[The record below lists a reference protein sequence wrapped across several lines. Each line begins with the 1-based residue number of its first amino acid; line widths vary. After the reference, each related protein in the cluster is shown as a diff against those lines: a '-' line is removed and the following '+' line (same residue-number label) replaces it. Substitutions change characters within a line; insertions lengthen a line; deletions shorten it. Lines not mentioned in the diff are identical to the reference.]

1 LIGGKME
8 KIALVADS
16 TCDLNEEEIK
26 KYNVHMLPLKIVYK
40 DREYT
45 DRVDITP
52 QEVYD
57 NMKVEVPSTSLPSME
72 EIDSLF
78 SKLKDEG
85 YTHVIAI
92 TISTG
97 LSGTNNSIRLVSEK
111 HPEMTYE
118 IFDSKALSLG
128 AGAIVLECGEMIE
141 EGKDF
146 DTIVK
151 QLPILREKIKVF
163 YVLDTL
169 KYLMKGGRIGKV
181 SGSIGEFLNIKPI
194 ISIDGEGIY
203 YTYTKVR
210 GRKKSINKLYEI
222 IKETLEDTTG
232 KVWVLHGG
240 AKDEAQKLY
249 EKAKNIP
256 NAIRQG
262 YRDISPVA
270 GVHTGPGLLG
280 ITIMEK

>member
-1 LIGGKME
+1 ME

-16 TCDLNEEEIK
+16 TCDLNKEQIEK
-26 KYNVHMLPLKIVYK
+26 NNVKILPLKIVYK

-57 NMKVEVPSTSLPSME
+57 NMKIEVPTTSLPSME
-72 EIDSLF
+72 EIDSMF
-78 SKLKDEG
+78 SYLKEEG
-85 YTHVIAI
+85 YTHVIAV
-92 TISTG
+92 TISSG
-97 LSGTNNSIRLVSEK
+97 LSGTHNSIRLVSKK

-128 AGAIVLECGEMIE
+128 AGAIVMECGRMIKE
-141 EGKDF
+141 DKDF
-146 DTIVK
+146 QHIVK
-151 QLPILREKIKVF
+151 QLPIIRDKIKIF

-169 KYLMKGGRIGKV
+169 KYLIKGGRIGKV
-181 SGSIGEFLNIKPI
+181 SGSIGQLLNLKPV
-194 ISIDGEGIY
+194 ISIDNEGVY

-222 IKETLEDTTG
+222 MKETLEG
-232 KVWVLHGG
+232 KGGKAWVLHGG
-240 AKDEAQKLY
+240 AKEEAMELY
-249 EKAKNIP
+249 EKVKTLP
-256 NAIRQG
+256 NVIMEG
-262 YRDISPVA
+262 LSDISPVA
-270 GVHTGPGLLG
+270 GVHTGPGLIG

>member
-1 LIGGKME
+1 ME

-16 TCDLNEEEIK
+16 TCDLNKEEID
-26 KYNVHMLPLKIVYK
+26 KYNVHILPLKIVYK

-57 NMKVEVPSTSLPSME
+57 NMKTEVPTTSLPSME
-72 EIDSLF
+72 EIESLF
-78 SKLKDEG
+78 IKLKNEG
-85 YTHVIAI
+85 YTHIIAI
-92 TISTG
+92 TISSG

-111 HPEMTYE
+111 HPELTYE

-128 AGAIVLECGEMIE
+128 AGAIVMECGQMIKD
-141 EGKDF
+141 GKNF
-146 DTIVK
+146 EYIIE
-151 QLPILREKIKVF
+151 QLPIIRDKIKIF

-181 SGSIGEFLNIKPI
+181 SGSIGQLLNLKPI
-194 ISIDGEGIY
+194 ISIDNDGIY

-222 IKETLEDTTG
+222 VKETVENKAG
-232 KVWVLHGG
+232 KVWILHGG
-240 AKDEAQKLY
+240 AKEEAQDLY
-249 EKAKNIP
+249 EKVKKIP
-256 NAIRQG
+256 NAIISG
-262 YRDISPVA
+262 LSDISPVA
-270 GVHTGPGLLG
+270 GVHTGPGLIG

>member
-1 LIGGKME
+1 MQ

-16 TCDLNEEEIK
+16 TCDLNKEEIK
-26 KYNVHMLPLKIVYK
+26 KNNVHILPLKIVYK

-57 NMKVEVPSTSLPSME
+57 NMKNEVPTTSLPSME
-72 EIDSLF
+72 EIDRLF
-78 SKLKDEG
+78 LKLKEEG
-85 YTHVIAI
+85 YTHLIAV

-97 LSGTNNSIRLVSEK
+97 LSGTNNSLRLVSKK

-128 AGAIVLECGEMIE
+128 AGAIVMECGKMIE

-146 DTIVK
+146 EYIVK
-151 QLPILREKIKVF
+151 QMPMLREKIKVF

-181 SGSIGEFLNIKPI
+181 SGSIGQLLNLKPI
-194 ISIDGEGIY
+194 ISIDNEGIY

-210 GRKKSINKLYEI
+210 GRKKSINKLHEI
-222 IKETLEDTTG
+222 MKETLEG
-232 KVWVLHGG
+232 KGGKAWVLHGG
-240 AKDEAQKLY
+240 AKEEAMDLY
-249 EKAKNIP
+249 EKVKTIP
-256 NAIRQG
+256 NVIMEG
-262 YRDISPVA
+262 LSDISPVA
-270 GVHTGPGLLG
+270 GVHTGPGLIG
-280 ITIMEK
+280 ITIMKK

>member
-1 LIGGKME
+1 MQ

-16 TCDLNEEEIK
+16 TCDLNKEEIK
-26 KYNVHMLPLKIVYK
+26 KNNVHILPLKIVYK

-57 NMKVEVPSTSLPSME
+57 NMKNEVPTTSLPSME
-72 EIDSLF
+72 EIDRLF
-78 SKLKDEG
+78 LKLKEEG
-85 YTHVIAI
+85 YTHLIAV

-97 LSGTNNSIRLVSEK
+97 LSGTNNSLRLVSKK

-128 AGAIVLECGEMIE
+128 AGAIVMECGKMIE

-146 DTIVK
+146 EYIVK
-151 QLPILREKIKVF
+151 QMPMLREKIKVF

-181 SGSIGEFLNIKPI
+181 SGSIGQLLNLKPI
-194 ISIDGEGIY
+194 ISIDNEGIY

-210 GRKKSINKLYEI
+210 GRKKSINKLHEI
-222 IKETLEDTTG
+222 MKETLEG
-232 KVWVLHGG
+232 KGGKAWVLHGG
-240 AKDEAQKLY
+240 AKEEAMDLY
-249 EKAKNIP
+249 EKVKTIP
-256 NAIRQG
+256 NVIMAG
-262 YRDISPVA
+262 LSDISPVA
-270 GVHTGPGLLG
+270 GVHTGPGLIG
-280 ITIMEK
+280 ITIMKK

>member
-1 LIGGKME
+1 MQ

-16 TCDLNEEEIK
+16 TCDLNKEEIK
-26 KYNVHMLPLKIVYK
+26 KNNVHILPLKIVYK

-57 NMKVEVPSTSLPSME
+57 NMKNEVPTTSLPSME
-72 EIDSLF
+72 EIDRLF
-78 SKLKDEG
+78 LKLKEEG
-85 YTHVIAI
+85 YTHLIAV

-97 LSGTNNSIRLVSEK
+97 LSGTNNSLRLVSKK

-128 AGAIVLECGEMIE
+128 AGAIVMECGKMIE

-146 DTIVK
+146 EYIVK
-151 QLPILREKIKVF
+151 QMPMLREKIKVF

-181 SGSIGEFLNIKPI
+181 SGSIGQLLNLKPI
-194 ISIDGEGIY
+194 ISIDNEGIY

-210 GRKKSINKLYEI
+210 GRKKSINKLHEI
-222 IKETLEDTTG
+222 MKETLEG
-232 KVWVLHGG
+232 KGGKAWVLHGG
-240 AKDEAQKLY
+240 AKEEAMDLY
-249 EKAKNIP
+249 EKVKTIP
-256 NAIRQG
+256 NVIMAG
-262 YRDISPVA
+262 LSDISPVA
-270 GVHTGPGLLG
+270 GVHTGPGLIG

>member
-1 LIGGKME
+1 MQ

-16 TCDLNEEEIK
+16 TCDLNKEEIK
-26 KYNVHMLPLKIVYK
+26 KNNVHILPLKIVYK

-57 NMKVEVPSTSLPSME
+57 NMKNEVPTTSLPSME
-72 EIDSLF
+72 EIDRLF
-78 SKLKDEG
+78 LKLKEEG
-85 YTHVIAI
+85 YTHLIAV

-97 LSGTNNSIRLVSEK
+97 LSGTNNSLRLVSKK

-128 AGAIVLECGEMIE
+128 AGAIVMECGKMIE

-146 DTIVK
+146 EYIVK
-151 QLPILREKIKVF
+151 QMPMLREKIKVF

-181 SGSIGEFLNIKPI
+181 SGSIGQLLNLKPI
-194 ISIDGEGIY
+194 ISIDNEGIY

-210 GRKKSINKLYEI
+210 GRKKSINKLHEI
-222 IKETLEDTTG
+222 MKETLEGKTG

-240 AKDEAQKLY
+240 AKEEAQKLY
-249 EKAKNIP
+249 KKAKNIP
-256 NAIRQG
+256 NAIREG

-270 GVHTGPGLLG
+270 GVHTGPGLVG
-280 ITIMEK
+280 ITIMKK

>member
-1 LIGGKME
+1 LEEKVE

-16 TCDLNEEEIK
+16 TCDLNKEEIE
-26 KYNVHMLPLKIVYK
+26 KYNVQILPLKIVYK

-57 NMKVEVPSTSLPSME
+57 NMKREVPTTSLPSME

-78 SKLKDEG
+78 LKLKKEG
-85 YTHVIAI
+85 YTHIIAI
-92 TISTG
+92 TISSG
-97 LSGTNNSIRLVSEK
+97 LSGTNNSIRIVSER
-111 HPEMTYE
+111 HPELNYE

-128 AGAIVLECGEMIE
+128 AGAIVMECGEMIK
-141 EGKDF
+141 EGKEF
-146 DTIVK
+146 DYIVK
-151 QLPILREKIKVF
+151 QLPVIREKIKVF

-181 SGSIGEFLNIKPI
+181 SGSIGELLNLKPI
-194 ISIDGEGIY
+194 ISINSEGIY

-222 IKETLEDTTG
+222 IKETLDGKTG
-232 KVWVLHGG
+232 KAWVLHGG
-240 AKDEAQKLY
+240 AREEAQELY
-249 EKAKNIP
+249 EKVKNIP
-256 NAIRQG
+256 NAIRAG
-262 YRDISPVA
+262 FSDISPVA
-270 GVHTGPGLLG
+270 GVHTGPGLIG
-280 ITIMEK
+280 ITIMKK